1 MGKVYTRFGDG
12 GDTRLFDSTQV
23 RKDHVRVDAYGEVDE
38 LHASLGAAASFIED
52 PELAGFLAQ
61 LQKQLLS
68 LGAQLADPRYQDRTS
83 DKGKLDPAWVELMEQ
98 KIDGYDEELPK
109 LQKFIL
115 SGGGPGGALLHV
127 ARTVCRRAE
136 RSVVRLAESTRLE
149 PIVITYLNRLSDL
162 LFILARVVNHREG
175 REEVQW

>member
-12 GDTRLFDSTQV
+12 GETRLFDSTRV
-23 RKDHVRVDAYGEVDE
+23 RKDHARVDAYGEVDE
-38 LHASLGAAASFIED
+38 LHATLGAAASFIED
-52 PELAGFLAQ
+52 PELTGFLPE

-68 LGAQLADPRYQDRTS
+68 LGAQLADPGYKDRSS
-83 DKGKLDPAWVELMEQ
+83 DKGKLDPAWIEMMER

-127 ARTVCRRAE
+127 SRTVCRRAE
-136 RSVVRLAESTRLE
+136 RSVVRLAESTPIE

-162 LFILARVVNHREG
+162 LFVLARVVNYREG
-175 REEVQW
+175 REEVPW